1 MECPICFK
9 KANYTTHCNHSFCRK
24 CLYRWRKRSHACPLC
39 RAPCTLIYP
48 NTRAMSTTKHVRDNI
63 KILLN
68 NIENVK
74 EPKYKIKYAEK
85 LFNFI
90 WDNRIVIRKWGK
102 FCKTIHDK
110 SAQIK
115 KSCINLGIVP
125 PKILKKTITI

>member
-24 CLYRWRKRSHACPLC
+24 CLYRWGNTCPLC
-39 RAPCTLIYP
+39 RAPCALKYP
-48 NTRAMSTTKHVRDNI
+48 NTRAMSTTKHVTDNI

-74 EPKYKIKYAEK
+74 GSKYKIKYAEK

-102 FCKTIHDK
+102 FCKTIRDK
-110 SAQIK
+110 SAQVK
-115 KSCINLGIVP
+115 EECLCLGIMP

>member
-1 MECPICFK
+1 
-9 KANYTTHCNHSFCRK
+9 
-24 CLYRWRKRSHACPLC
+24 
-39 RAPCTLIYP
+39 
-48 NTRAMSTTKHVRDNI
+48 MSTTKHVTDNI

-110 SAQIK
+110 SAYIK
-115 KSCINLGIVP
+115 KECINLGIVP